1 MASAHNVNFNNR
13 ERTIAEILNDFK
25 VEAKDFVNTRVQML
39 RTEMNEKVSAVK
51 SSIPALGAAALFGV
65 TAWFLITAALVALIA
80 MAFPG
85 RPYQYA
91 LSLLIVG
98 VIYALIAAIAGMYGM
113 KTLKGSGMSPERTLR
128 VLQQDKSW
136 LQTEAKSQV

>member
-113 KTLKGSGMSPERTLR
+113 KTLKSSGMSPERTLR

>member
-25 VEAKDFVNTRVQML
+25 VEGKDFINTRVQML

-113 KTLKGSGMSPERTLR
+113 KTLKSSGMSPERTLR